1 MNSFAKKIIKW
12 HKQHGRHDLPWQMDA
27 TPYRVWVS
35 EIMLQQTQVKTV
47 ISYFERFTEKFP
59 NVSNLADASLDDV
72 LHLWSGLGYYA
83 RARNLHK
90 AARIIVDNY
99 DGIFPED
106 IDTLISLPGIGRST
120 AGAILSL
127 ACNQRHTILDGNV
140 KRVLS
145 RYEGVQGWPGEKVIE
160 QQLWT
165 LAEKYTPK
173 RNVSV
178 YTQAIMD
185 LGAGICRRGHPV
197 CKTCPVINGCYA
209 YTHDMQSVLPTPRKK
224 RTLPVRETIFTIVQ
238 NDEGQVLLQRRPPA
252 GIWGGLWSFP
262 ECPDE
267 NISGWFK
274 KEFGSNIDSINER
287 PPIRHTF
294 SHFHL
299 DIRPVQAEIKTGSMG
314 VRDEN
319 DLCWYEPGQ
328 ARALGLAAPVLKLLQ
343 EIS

>member
-1 MNSFAKKIIKW
+1 MNNFASKVIEW
-12 HKQHGRHDLPWQMDA
+12 HQHNGRHDLPWQLNA

-47 ISYFERFTEKFP
+47 IPYFERFMEKFP
-59 NVSNLADASLDDV
+59 DVSNLAVAGLDDV

-90 AARIIVDNY
+90 AAGIIINDM
-99 DGIFPED
+99 DGKFPTGIES
-106 IDTLISLPGIGRST
+106 LMGLPGIGRST

-127 ACNQRHTILDGNV
+127 VCNQRHAILDGNV
-140 KRVLS
+140 KRVLT
-145 RYEGVQGWPGEKVIE
+145 RYKGLEGWPGDKAVEK
-160 QQLWT
+160 QLWE
-165 LAEKYTPK
+165 LADKFTPK
-173 RNVSV
+173 SNVAT

-185 LGAGICRRGHPV
+185 LGAGTCRRIKPD
-197 CKTCPVINGCYA
+197 CKKCPVSNGCYA
-209 YTHDMQSVLPTPRKK
+209 YKHDMQSVLPTRRKK
-224 RTLPVRETIFTIVQ
+224 RTLPVRETIFTIIR
-238 NDEGQVLLQRRPPA
+238 NDEGKVLLQRRPPA

-274 KEFGSNIDSINER
+274 KEFGSSIGTINEH

-299 DIRPVQAEIKTGSMG
+299 DIRPVQAEIKSRGLA

-319 DLCWYEPGQ
+319 ELCWYEPGQ
-328 ARALGLAAPVLKLLQ
+328 ARALGLAAPVLRLLQ
-343 EIS
+343 ELT